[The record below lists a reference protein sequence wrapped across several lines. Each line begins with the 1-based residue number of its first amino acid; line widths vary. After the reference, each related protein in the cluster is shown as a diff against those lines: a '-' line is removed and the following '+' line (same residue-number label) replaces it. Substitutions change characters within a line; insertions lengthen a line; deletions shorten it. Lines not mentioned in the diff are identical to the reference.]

1 MKRYLLLLAAMLLLP
16 MVMFAQGTTSGSIE
30 GTVVDTQG
38 EPLPGANVVAIHQP
52 TGTRYGT
59 ATRPNG
65 RYSFKSVRVGGPYEI
80 QVTFVGFNANK
91 KEISEVQLSET
102 VEVNFTLEEG
112 EMSLDEISVVAQA
125 DETFNRDR
133 TGAGTNISS
142 EEISQTPTLSRSLG
156 DFTRLTPQA
165 TGGGS
170 FGGDNDRYN
179 NLLVDGATLN
189 DVFGLGEGTP
199 GSQAGVSS
207 PISIDAIE
215 EFNVDIAPFEVT
227 NNNFTGGQ
235 INAITKSGTNTLKG
249 GAYYQLRNESFVGN
263 YITEDGDVSEDVQSF
278 DEQYLGINL
287 GGPIIKDKLFFFV
300 NAEFKR
306 ETAPITGGILGS
318 GQDNSFDIP
327 ASTFTEI
334 QDIAQNQYGYNPG
347 SFGNT
352 IDQTQDNN
360 KILAK
365 IDWNINQ
372 DHKLTFRYNHV
383 DATDEE
389 GIGRGSSSYS
399 FSNRQ
404 YNFNSAQ
411 NSFVAE
417 LNSSFGNN
425 MSNTFRAV
433 YTRIRDSRDVV
444 AQSFPEVSISLPLQ
458 NNTGNFG
465 SISMGIDRF
474 SQANALDQDLIE
486 ITDNFTYI
494 RGDHEFTIGTSNQ
507 IFKFRNLFIQDD
519 FGSYTFWS
527 VDDFRDGNPVEYNYS
542 YLLGGGNR
550 AAEFNAIQLGGYI
563 QDKWTVQPNLKLTFG
578 LRVDVPIMPDDPT
591 FNINVSGR
599 GEPGDAAYVEPAFPG
614 YSTDRVASGN
624 ILWSPRFGFNWAPN
638 TGEYTTQIRGGAG
651 IFSGT
656 PPFVWISNQYSN
668 TGADF
673 GRVDAFNPGG
683 LGNGLF
689 SSNPDVQPKP
699 GENPNLSRITTT
711 EVNLIEQDFK
721 YPQAAKFNLAVDQDL
736 PYGITATLE
745 GIYSKS
751 INAVVYRNINISQ
764 TGTSAYGRPIYGD
777 LFYNP
782 DFNNVSGSPNRVD
795 PRFTN
800 ALVLDN
806 TDKGYNYSITA
817 ELNKQFDWGLRAN
830 VSYTYNRAESIN
842 NGTSSR
848 AISNW
853 QFNENK
859 DVNNPRIGTADFERR
874 HRILANLGYT
884 FSWADRMRTTISVIF
899 DGRSG
904 TPFSWIYS
912 GDANGDSQFANDLIY
927 VPESSEEVVLTS
939 NNWDELNDWIASE
952 SSLNEYRGEVV
963 PRGTAREPWS
973 NFLDFRIN
981 QEIETFSGQ
990 KLEITASMF
999 NVLNFLNEEWGLRE
1013 SVSFN
1018 NYQALNSQG
1027 YVDQEFINNNPQYN
1041 LGSDDIDKPI
1051 VSFSSNNV
1059 TRDELYNTSNLG
1071 SRWQL
1076 QVGLR
1081 YSF

>member
-1 MKRYLLLLAAMLLLP
+1 MKRYLTLLAAIFLLP
-16 MVMFAQGTTSGSIE
+16 AFMFAQGTTSGSIE

-65 RYSFKSVRVGGPYEI
+65 RYSFNSVRVGGPYEI
-80 QVTFVGFNANK
+80 QVTFVGFNPNK

-112 EMSLDEISVVAQA
+112 EMTLDEISVVAQA

-142 EEISQTPTLSRSLG
+142 EEISETPTLSRSLG

-215 EFNVDIAPFEVT
+215 EFNVDIAPFGVT

-249 GAYYQLRNESFVGN
+249 GAYYQVRNESFVGN
-263 YITEDGDVSEDVQSF
+263 YITEDGNVSEDVTSF
-278 DEQYLGINL
+278 DEKYLGVNL

-318 GQDNSFDIP
+318 GEDNSFDIP
-327 ASTFTEI
+327 GSTFSEI
-334 QDIAQNQYGYNPG
+334 QNIAQNQYGYNPG

-417 LNSSFGNN
+417 LNSTFGNN

-444 AQSFPEVSISLPLQ
+444 AQRFPEVNISLPLQ
-458 NNTGNFG
+458 NNTGDFG

-507 IFKFRNLFIQDD
+507 IFKFRNLFVQDD

-527 VDDFRDGNPVEYNYS
+527 VDGFRDGNPVEYNYS
-542 YLLGGGNR
+542 YLLEGGNR
-550 AAEFNAIQLGGYI
+550 AAEFNAIQLGGYV

-578 LRVDVPIMPDDPT
+578 LRADVPIMPDDPT
-591 FNINVSGR
+591 YNPDV
-599 GEPGDAAYVEPAFPG
+599 PDAFPG
-614 YSTDRVASGN
+614 FSTDRVASGN
-624 ILWSPRFGFNWAPN
+624 ILWSPRFGFNWAPE

-668 TGADF
+668 TGADY
-673 GRVDAFNPGG
+673 GRVDAFQGPWAGG
-683 LGNGLF
+683 LGNGFF
-689 SSNPDVQPKP
+689 SPDPDEQPKP
-699 GENPNLSRITTT
+699 GGNNSLSPVNTT
-711 EVNLIEQDFK
+711 EVNLIEEDFK

-736 PYGITATLE
+736 PYGVTATLE

-751 INAVVYRNINISQ
+751 INAVVYRNINIEQ
-764 TGTSAYGRPIYGD
+764 QGTSAYGRPIYGD
-777 LFYNP
+777 IFYNSQY
-782 DFNNVSGSPNRVD
+782 DNASGDPNRVD
-795 PRFTN
+795 SRFTN

-806 TDKGYNYSITA
+806 TNKGYNYSITA
-817 ELNKQFDWGLRAN
+817 ELKKQFDWGLRAN
-830 VSYTYNRAESIN
+830 VSYTYNRAESVN

-853 QFNENK
+853 QYNENK

-874 HRILANLGYT
+874 HRILANVGYT
-884 FSWADRMRTTISVIF
+884 FSWAERMRTTISVIF

-912 GDANGDSQFANDLIY
+912 GDANGDSQFANDLMY
-927 VPESSEEVVLTS
+927 VPESADEVVITDNGS
-939 NNWDELNDWIASE
+939 GDWNDLNDWIASE

-963 PRGTAREPWS
+963 PRGTAREPWT

-999 NVLNFLNEEWGLRE
+999 NVLNFLNEDWGLRE
-1013 SVSFN
+1013 GVSFN
-1018 NYQALNSQG
+1018 NYSAVNIEG
-1027 YVDQEFINNNPQYN
+1027 YVDQAFINGRGSQYN
-1041 LGSDDIDKPI
+1041 LSSDDIGKPI
-1051 VSFSSNNV
+1051 INFSPDNV
-1059 TRDELYNTSNLG
+1059 TDDEIYNTFNLS
-1071 SRWQL
+1071 SRWQM
-1076 QVGLR
+1076 QIGLR

>member
-1 MKRYLLLLAAMLLLP
+1 MLP
-16 MVMFAQGTTSGSIE
+16 AVMFAQGTTSGSIE
-30 GTVVDTQG
+30 GTVVDAQG

-65 RYSFKSVRVGGPYEI
+65 RYSFNSVRVGGPYEI

-102 VEVNFTLEEG
+102 VEVNFTMEEG
-112 EMSLDEISVVAQA
+112 GMTLDEISVVAQA

-133 TGAGTNISS
+133 TGAGSNISS
-142 EEISQTPTLSRSLG
+142 QQISETPTLSRSLG
-156 DFTRLTPQA
+156 DYTRLTPQA

-179 NLLVDGATLN
+179 NLLVDGATMN

-215 EFNVDIAPFEVT
+215 EFNVDIAPYDVT

-235 INAITKSGTNTLKG
+235 INAVTKSGTNTFTG
-249 GAYYQLRNESFVGN
+249 SAYYQLRNESFVGN
-263 YITEDGDVSEDVQSF
+263 YVTEDGETSEDVTSF
-278 DEQYLGINL
+278 DEQYLGVTV
-287 GGPIIKDKLFFFV
+287 GGPIIEDELFFFV
-300 NAEFKR
+300 SGEFKR
-306 ETAPITGGILGS
+306 ETSPITGGLIDS
-318 GQDNSFDIP
+318 GQDNSFDMYP
-327 ASTFTEI
+327 STFEQI
-334 QDIAQNQYGYNPG
+334 SEIAQNQYGYNPG
-347 SFGNT
+347 SFGND

-360 KILAK
+360 KLLAK
-365 IDWNINQ
+365 LDWNIND

-389 GIGRGSSSYS
+389 GLGRGTSSYS

-404 YNFNSAQ
+404 YDFNSTQ

-444 AQSFPEVSISLPLQ
+444 AEPFPQVSVSLGFPEKS
-458 NNTGNFG
+458 GFG
-465 SISMGIDRF
+465 SIDMGIDRF

-494 RGDHEFTIGTSNQ
+494 SGNHEFTIGTSNQ
-507 IFKFRNLFIQDD
+507 IFKFRNLFVQDD
-519 FGSYTFWS
+519 FGTYEFRSIS
-527 VDDFRDGNPVEYNYS
+527 DFEDGNPYSYNYS
-542 YLLGGGNR
+542 YLLEGGNR
-550 AAEFNAIQLGGYI
+550 AAEFNAIQLGGYV
-563 QDKWTVQPNLKLTFG
+563 QDEWTVQPNLKLTFG

-591 FNINVSGR
+591 YNPDVA
-599 GEPGDAAYVEPAFPG
+599 DAFPG

-624 ILWSPRFGFNWAPN
+624 VLWSPRFGFNWAPD

-668 TGADF
+668 TGADY
-673 GRVDAFNPGG
+673 GRIDVNDYEDDNGQFVDIG
-683 LGNGLF
+683 GNGFF
-689 SSNPDVQPKP
+689 SPDPNNQPTQ
-699 GENPNLSRITTT
+699 GQNISTTQTT
-711 EVNLIEQDFK
+711 EVNLIEEDFK

-736 PYGITATLE
+736 PYGVTATLE

-751 INAVVYRNINISQ
+751 INAVTYRNINLGQ
-764 TGTSAYGRPIYGD
+764 TGTTPYGRPIYGD
-777 LFYNP
+777 VFEGRYGNA
-782 DFNNVSGSPNRVD
+782 SGNPNRID

-817 ELNKQFDWGLRAN
+817 ELSKQFDWGLRAN
-830 VSYTYNRAESIN
+830 LSYNYNRAESVN

-853 QFNENK
+853 QYNENK
-859 DVNNPRIGTADFERR
+859 DVNDPRIGTADFERR
-874 HRILANLGYT
+874 HRILANVGYT
-884 FSWADRMRTTISVIF
+884 FSWAERFRTTVSVIY
-899 DGRSG
+899 DGQSG
-904 TPFSWIYS
+904 SPYSWIYD
-912 GDANGDSQFANDLIY
+912 GNANGDTRYDNDLVY
-927 VPESSEEVVLTS
+927 VP
-939 NNWDELNDWIASE
+939 ASE
-952 SSLNEYRGEVV
+952 DEIILDSGNWNEMNDFISSHSSLDDYRGEIV
-963 PRGTAREPWS
+963 PRGTAREPWT

-990 KLEITASMF
+990 KLELTASMF
-999 NVLNFLNEEWGLRE
+999 NVLNFLNNEWGKRE
-1013 SVSFN
+1013 YVSYN
-1018 NYQALNSQG
+1018 NYRIWTIKE
-1027 YVDQEFINNNPQYN
+1027 YD
-1041 LGSDDIDKPI
+1041 
-1051 VSFSSNNV
+1051 NV
-1059 TRDELYNTSNLG
+1059 TGKPVISFDPENASEDERFSTTNIG
-1071 SRWQL
+1071 SRWQM
-1076 QVGLR
+1076 QIGLR

>member
-1 MKRYLLLLAAMLLLP
+1 MKRYLSILVAVLLLP
-16 MVMFAQGTTSGSIE
+16 MVMFAQGITSGSIE
-30 GTVVDTQG
+30 GTVVDTEG

-52 TGTRYGT
+52 TGSRYGT

-65 RYSFKSVRVGGPYEI
+65 KFTFNSVRVGGPYQI
-80 QVTFVGFNANK
+80 QVTFVGFDAKK
-91 KEISEVQLSET
+91 KEVPNVQLGET
-102 VEVNFTLEEG
+102 IEVNFTLAEG
-112 EMSLDEISVVAQA
+112 QLALDEISVVAQV

-142 EEISQTPTLSRSLG
+142 EDMNQTPTLSRSLG

-170 FGGDNDRYN
+170 FGGDNDRFN

-235 INAITKSGTNTLKG
+235 INAVTKSGTNTFTG
-249 GAYYQLRNESFVGN
+249 SAYYQLHNERFVGN
-263 YITEDGDVSEDVQSF
+263 YITEDGQTSEDIETF
-278 DEQYLGINL
+278 DEKYLGLTL
-287 GGPIIKDKLFFFV
+287 GGPIIEDKLFFFV
-300 NAEFKR
+300 NGEFKR
-306 ETAPITGGILGS
+306 ETAPITGGIMGS
-318 GQDNSFDIP
+318 SQDNSFDVP
-327 ASTFTEI
+327 ASTFSEI
-334 QDIAQNQYGYNPG
+334 QNIAQNKYNYNPG
-347 SFGNT
+347 SFGNNL
-352 IDQTQDNN
+352 DQKQDNN

-372 DHKLTFRYNHV
+372 EHKLTFRYNYV
-383 DATDEE
+383 DATDNE

-404 YNFNSAQ
+404 YNFNSTQ
-411 NSFVAE
+411 NSYVAE

-425 MSNTFRAV
+425 TSNTFRAV

-444 AQSFPEVSISLPLQ
+444 ADPFPQVSIEVPLEDGGD
-458 NNTGNFG
+458 TGN
-465 SISMGIDRF
+465 ILMGIDRF

-494 RGDHEFTIGTSNQ
+494 RGNHEFTIGTSNQ
-507 IFKFRNLFIQDD
+507 IFKFRNLFVQDD
-519 FGSYTFWS
+519 FGNYSFEPIGEPGDPNYVSAVEMFE
-527 VDDFRDGNPVEYNYS
+527 RGNPTYYNYS
-542 YLLGGGNR
+542 YLLDDGNR
-550 AAEFNAIQLGGYI
+550 AAEFNALQLGAYV

-591 FNINVSGR
+591 YNPDV
-599 GEPGDAAYVEPAFPG
+599 PDAFPG

-624 ILWSPRFGFNWAPN
+624 ILWSPRFGFNWAPE

-668 TGADF
+668 TGADY
-673 GRVDAFNPGG
+673 GRVSAGFWEANWGDGF
-683 LGNGLF
+683 F
-689 SSNPDVQPKP
+689 SPDPNNQPKP
-699 GENPNLSRITTT
+699 GGSNGLPSVETT
-711 EVNLIEQDFK
+711 EVNLIEKDFK

-736 PYGITATLE
+736 PYGVTATLE
-745 GIYSKS
+745 GVYSKS
-751 INAVVYRNINISQ
+751 INAVVYRDINLEQ
-764 TGTSAYGRPIYGD
+764 VGTSIYGRPMYGTV
-777 LFYNP
+777 FEGRYNNASENP
-782 DFNNVSGSPNRVD
+782 AYVD
-795 PRFTN
+795 QRFTN

-806 TDKGYNYSITA
+806 TDKGYNYTITS

-830 VSYTYNRAESIN
+830 VSYTYNRSENVN

-853 QFNENK
+853 TYNEAK
-859 DVNNPRIGTADFERR
+859 DKNDPRIGTSYFEQR
-874 HRILANLGYT
+874 HRILANVGYT
-884 FSWADRMRTTISVIF
+884 FSWADRFRTTVSVIY
-899 DGRSG
+899 DGHSG
-904 TPFSWIYS
+904 APFSWIYD
-912 GDANGDSQFANDLIY
+912 GNANGDSGDGRYQNDLVY
-927 VPESSEEVVLTS
+927 VPASEDEIILES
-939 NNWDELNDWIASE
+939 NNWNEMNDFIASN
-952 SSLNEYRGEVV
+952 SSLNDYRGEIV
-963 PRGTAREPWS
+963 PRGSARAPWS
-973 NFLDFRIN
+973 NFLDLRIN

-990 KLEITASMF
+990 KVEITASMF
-999 NVLNFLNEEWGLRE
+999 NVLNFLNEDWGKRE
-1013 SVSFN
+1013 YVSYNTYQPWTIKEYDNATGKPIISFN
-1018 NYQALNSQG
+1018 P
-1027 YVDQEFINNNPQYN
+1027 DE
-1041 LGSDDIDKPI
+1041 
-1051 VSFSSNNV
+1051 VSEDRIYS
-1059 TRDELYNTSNLG
+1059 TSNLG
-1071 SRWQL
+1071 SRWQM
-1076 QVGLR
+1076 QIGLR